1 VHLSDALATRHV
13 HTSGGGCNG
22 GARSALK
29 ERRGESHVATR
40 NLDAHLGCY
49 CAVLV
54 VAPAVESKTVTCK
67 SGQVCKGTNAA
78 DWIFGSPGND
88 NIRPMGGNDYV
99 FGNDGADEVAH
110 SYGDDRIFGGCGSDT
125 VRGGFGL
132 DIIYANRPKGLYP
145 PETTCVS
152 ITAPLT
158 AEQSTAL
165 EQVEED
171 VPDRAHDLV
180 DCAWIAS
187 RGDPE
192 PDKGFGSAEKG
203 DIPDVR
209 DDTVVDCSNR
219 DDQ

>member
-1 VHLSDALATRHV
+1 MLRRATLMLTLAAIAVLALA
-13 HTSGGGCNG
+13 
-22 GARSALK
+22 
-29 ERRGESHVATR
+29 
-40 NLDAHLGCY
+40 
-49 CAVLV
+49 
-54 VAPAVESKTVTCK
+54 PAAESKTVTCK

-78 DWIFGSPGND
+78 DVIIGSAGND

-99 FGNDGADEVAH
+99 FANGGDDQVAH

-132 DIIYANRPKGLYP
+132 DRIYANMPKGLYP
-145 PETTCVS
+145 SETTCVS

-165 EQVEED
+165 EQAEED

-180 DCAWIAS
+180 DCAWITS

-192 PDKGFGSAEKG
+192 PDKGFGSVEEG
-203 DIPDVR
+203 DIP